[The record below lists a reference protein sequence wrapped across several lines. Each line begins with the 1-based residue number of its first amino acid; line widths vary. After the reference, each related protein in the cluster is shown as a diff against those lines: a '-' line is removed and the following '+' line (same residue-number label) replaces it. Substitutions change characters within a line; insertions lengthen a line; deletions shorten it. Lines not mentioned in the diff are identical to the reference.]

1 MVAAN
6 ENCKLKKLIQKVKGS
21 STDEDTVFEYMPV
34 YKNKNEIDE
43 HYFNKRIEKTVEV
56 KTDSEKR
63 AKTPGE
69 FMRTKTFKQRKMTID
84 FKLMRD

>member
-1 MVAAN
+1 LA
-6 ENCKLKKLIQKVKGS
+6 
-21 STDEDTVFEYMPV
+21 DEDTVFEYMPV